1 MDIIFD
7 IMPTLL
13 YSADMYIFFYVIFN
27 DKRRFNYNFI
37 FGIFIIWGVEM
48 LQNIIVLP
56 LSGDVSMKATV
67 MRVSLSFL
75 LTTILS
81 LLFTATITSRLFTS
95 ISFVTITMLCE
106 NMSYSTINRFLAT
119 NIENDT
125 IPVAVFNSVF
135 SLSDFYC
142 LIFVLLVTIIFRKI
156 HISLSIIDISAI
168 VVIPVIS
175 LIILITPDIFAF
187 NKTNPRAY
195 SNLINLLLTIN
206 IVNFFLINEI
216 SKKEELQAQTEQLS
230 RQIEF
235 QQNKYVQLGEAYKS
249 LRSFMH
255 DTNKHFI
262 YIQNCIKN
270 KNYDAVIP
278 YTNDTLNDL
287 KSRYCSI
294 NTGNLVIDSFVSNLK
309 EVADKY
315 HITLDTSIKLS
326 TTQIPLTDYD
336 LTIVL
341 GNLFDNAI
349 TACNDVENAVITVKL
364 QTIRNTFTIYVENS
378 YNASKKHSS
387 DNDFDF
393 IHGYGLKNVKNS
405 AEKYNG
411 FCIID
416 PQNCLYAVT
425 CIIPLNQII

>member
-1 MDIIFD
+1 
-7 IMPTLL
+7 
-13 YSADMYIFFYVIFN
+13 
-27 DKRRFNYNFI
+27 
-37 FGIFIIWGVEM
+37 
-48 LQNIIVLP
+48 
-56 LSGDVSMKATV
+56 MKATV

-262 YIQNCIKN
+262 YIQLSLI
-270 KNYDAVIP
+270 
-278 YTNDTLNDL
+278 
-287 KSRYCSI
+287 
-294 NTGNLVIDSFVSNLK
+294 
-309 EVADKY
+309 
-315 HITLDTSIKLS
+315 HI
-326 TTQIPLTDYD
+326 
-336 LTIVL
+336 
-341 GNLFDNAI
+341 
-349 TACNDVENAVITVKL
+349 
-364 QTIRNTFTIYVENS
+364 
-378 YNASKKHSS
+378 
-387 DNDFDF
+387 
-393 IHGYGLKNVKNS
+393 
-405 AEKYNG
+405 
-411 FCIID
+411 
-416 PQNCLYAVT
+416 
-425 CIIPLNQII
+425 